1 MNSVEFTLKKRWISD
16 NSTRE
21 YSPIPTAGE
30 FSRRSQNDVDIS
42 DFENM
47 DTASSDDETLIIDP
61 DILDVLADL
70 PPKNQWTE
78 HLVEYPVIYVANV
91 NRLLNSTVIWR
102 LFNDNEIFLFWT
114 FVSCQFQ

>member
-1 MNSVEFTLKKRWISD
+1 MNSVEFTLK
-16 NSTRE
+16 NVELAVTV
-21 YSPIPTAGE
+21 YPGMFTVTPMPTAGE

-42 DFENM
+42 DFENI
-47 DTASSDDETLIIDP
+47 DAASSDDETLIIDP

-91 NRLLNSTVIWR
+91 NRLLNSTVM
-102 LFNDNEIFLFWT
+102 
-114 FVSCQFQ
+114 

>member
-1 MNSVEFTLKKRWISD
+1 M
-16 NSTRE
+16 
-21 YSPIPTAGE
+21 PTAGE

-42 DFENM
+42 DFENI
-47 DTASSDDETLIIDP
+47 DAASSDDETLIIDP

-91 NRLLNSTVIWR
+91 NRLLNSSVM
-102 LFNDNEIFLFWT
+102 
-114 FVSCQFQ
+114 